1 MINFWF
7 SNLKRFMKNLLVV
20 MYTLLSTVMF
30 SQNEVNEKL
39 STLFHDLDLNKDFHK
54 IAMKSS
60 LKFKY
65 GINRGVSFRDAN
77 GNIKSNDT
85 SIYQTEFTK
94 NPLIESK
101 IKEGHISI
109 RQQDVEVQ
117 SGHFSINEGVWFHSE
132 EDMMKEY
139 YNITALFEEFGYR
152 VKNSTVQN
160 ENFETNFEFTE
171 ILMKTNSKKST
182 LTISYSIPPKYERDK
197 EYFLAFVYTNH

>member
-1 MINFWF
+1 MF
-7 SNLKRFMKNLLVV
+7 
-20 MYTLLSTVMF
+20 TLMSSITF
-30 SQNEVNEKL
+30 SQTNMNEQLSKL
-39 STLFHDLDLNKDFHK
+39 FLDLDFNKDFHN

-65 GINRGVSFRDAN
+65 GINRGVSFRDEN

-109 RQQDVEVQ
+109 RQQDVEMQ
-117 SGHFSINEGVWFHSE
+117 SGHFSINERVWFYSE

-139 YNITALFEEFGYR
+139 YSITALFEEFGYR

-171 ILMKTNSKKST
+171 ILIKSNSKKST

-197 EYFLAFVYTNH
+197 EYFLAFVYANN